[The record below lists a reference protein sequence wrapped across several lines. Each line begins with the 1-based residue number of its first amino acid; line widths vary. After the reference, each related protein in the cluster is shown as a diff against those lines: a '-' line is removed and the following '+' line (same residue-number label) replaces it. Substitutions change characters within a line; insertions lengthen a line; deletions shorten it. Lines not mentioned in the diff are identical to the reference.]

1 MCRIPNGLKIPF
13 FLMENI
19 FFQFADKFL
28 KFEETEYLVHRV
40 KFKMLPALRYV
51 NYIFIPDSS
60 TDFKNG
66 IYECWS

>member
-1 MCRIPNGLKIPF
+1 
-13 FLMENI
+13 MENV